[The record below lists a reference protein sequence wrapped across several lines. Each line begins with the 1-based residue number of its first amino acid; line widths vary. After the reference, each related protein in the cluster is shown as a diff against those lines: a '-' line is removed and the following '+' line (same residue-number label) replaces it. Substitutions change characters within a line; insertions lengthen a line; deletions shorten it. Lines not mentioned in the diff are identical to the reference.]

1 MTTRESPLQVLR
13 DGYRLVAGFV
23 RVHPV
28 SFLVAVSGAAIFAS
42 GVILSAWVIGRATD
56 QLIIPVL
63 DEGASPSGLVL
74 PVVLAILAVAV
85 WKAAGIVLRRTGA
98 GWLQFQTRAD
108 VRKKLISH
116 QLRLGL
122 SWFRRQSVGDL
133 LAVSETDANQGTFI
147 LAPLPFGTGAV
158 LLLVGTIVVIFA
170 LDPILALLTFVALV
184 VVTAVDVRGSW
195 KLFEAFQEVQRLRGE
210 TSAVAHESFDGAL
223 TVKALGREDFETE
236 RFSRAAHRLRDK
248 VITVER
254 AAATYRSVVE
264 SFPAVT
270 TVLVLTFGTMRI
282 AAGAITPGELVSV
295 AYLLSLISVPMRLI
309 GYVLWDLAESLAGW
323 RRVRE
328 VLDADELVEHGSLL
342 AVDDESGARVGGE
355 GIGFGYDEGEHHHL
369 RARAGRPTGKGGG
382 DGGPHR
388 FGQVHPRRSA
398 RSALGSLHR
407 NHPSRRSRLEIVR
420 PLRAG

>member
-1 MTTRESPLQVLR
+1 MTTRESPLKVLR
-13 DGYRLVAGFV
+13 DGYGLVAGFV

-108 VRKKLISH
+108 VRKKLIAH

-133 LAVSETDANQGTFI
+133 LAVSETDASQGTFI

-170 LDPILALLTFVALV
+170 LDPILAMLTFVALV

-195 KLFEAFQEVQRLRGE
+195 RLFEAFQEVQRLRGE
-210 TSAVAHESFDGAL
+210 TSTVAHESFDGAL

-236 RFSRAAHRLRDK
+236 RFSLAANRLRDK

-270 TVLVLTFGTMRI
+270 TVLVLTIGTMRI

-328 VLDADELVEHGSLL
+328 VLDADELVEHGQLR
-342 AVDDESGARVGGE
+342 AARGRVRGE
-355 GIGFGYDEGEHHHL
+355 G
-369 RARAGRPTGKGGG
+369 RRGG
-382 DGGPHR
+382 HR
-388 FGQVHPRRSA
+388 VRVRR
-398 RSALGSLHR
+398 G
-407 NHPSRRSRLEIVR
+407 
-420 PLRAG
+420 